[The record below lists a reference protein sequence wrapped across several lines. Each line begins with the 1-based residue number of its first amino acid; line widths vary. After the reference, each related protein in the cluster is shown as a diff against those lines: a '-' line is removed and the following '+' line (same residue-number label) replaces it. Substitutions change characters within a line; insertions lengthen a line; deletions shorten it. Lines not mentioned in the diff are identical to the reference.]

1 MILVLSDLW
10 PPFPGGAERLA
21 FNLARDLMR
30 RGHEV
35 RAATSYERAQC
46 FDGPHVAWRDI
57 GIGERHAQ
65 GAEQVQ
71 RLLEQYEPA
80 LIVTH
85 HLFAYEFE
93 AELVAYGAP
102 VVQLVLNTRRLE
114 SAALAVYIS
123 QWVRDTLGDAH
134 DGDLVVRP
142 PAFDDVIAPE
152 HSSAVGFIKPYP
164 HKGATLVY
172 EIARLMPERPFVV
185 LRGEWQTLEVMP
197 DDDLANVTFVEPV
210 DDMRDFYSLVDL
222 VIMPSESEDAGTVG
236 QECALNRIPCLST
249 PVGGLAETNAGGVL
263 IDSREAWVWAHEI
276 RRLDDARYY
285 DVVVEHQAEIQ
296 VSRAQELDR
305 FAAAIE
311 KLL

>member
-21 FNLARDLMR
+21 FNLSRDLLR

-57 GIGERHAQ
+57 GIGERHTQ
-65 GAEQVQ
+65 GGEQLL

-80 LIVTH
+80 LVLTH

-93 AELVAYGAP
+93 TELIAYGAP
-102 VVQLVLNTRRLE
+102 VVQLVLNTRRLG

-123 QWVRDTLGDAH
+123 GWVRDTLGDAH
-134 DGDLVVRP
+134 AGDLVVLP
-142 PAFDDVIAPE
+142 PAFDDVIASE

-164 HKGATLVY
+164 HKGAALVY
-172 EIARLMPERPFVV
+172 EIAREMPERPFVV
-185 LRGEWQTLEVMP
+185 LRGEWQTLELMP
-197 DDDLANVTFVEPV
+197 ETELANVTFVEPV
-210 DDMRDFYSLVDL
+210 DDIRDFYALVDL

-236 QECALNRIPCLST
+236 QECALNEIPCLST
-249 PVGGLAETNAGGVL
+249 PVGGLSETNSGGVL

-276 RRLDDARYY
+276 RRLDDADRYST
-285 DVVVEHQAEIQ
+285 VVERQALTQ
-296 VSRAQELDR
+296 LRQAQQLDR